1 MGAEPMIRKSL
12 VGLAAA
18 AALAFAASVGSAAAQ
33 QSFTPEFTAATNAEP
48 DSLDLALARDPPAA
62 YVTLFNVYEYPWGFD
77 KNGNVEKTVADWT
90 ESEDGKTIT
99 LKLHQGVKFQSGDE
113 LTADDVIFSWRRN
126 MAKAPFFH
134 RHGDLIADIQALDKY
149 TVKFTFKRPDV
160 DFFDNGGVS
169 LVSKAYFDRVGEK
182 AFVARPVGIGPYAIV
197 DFKPGQYI
205 DLKRF
210 DGYYG
215 KKPAVASARIFFVKD
230 DNTRVAK
237 LKAGEVS
244 IITATP
250 YNDVKSLDSS
260 GFHTVGVDAHPTISV
275 QFNLLNPTVPWYKE
289 KVRLAI
295 AHAIDSQ
302 AIIKNLFA
310 GIPKH
315 YAWLAPGE
323 WGYDP
328 SMKPYGYD
336 PKLAKKLLAEA
347 GYPNGFTMPLYYTN
361 DYYGVK
367 QTTEAVVL
375 YLQQVGIKAEV
386 KPISQIDILQMF
398 AKNRDRHD
406 LSYVGVV
413 ALPVA
418 NVGANPLEMLDLA
431 YWSKQIFRIMK
442 FPALDNDIE
451 QALATLD
458 EAKRKKL
465 VMDGVRVLHEQVAAI
480 PVWDT
485 VYEYTMKKGVN
496 FTPIKHRLVSLRLAD
511 VTVNGGGK

>member
-1 MGAEPMIRKSL
+1 MIRRSL
-12 VGLAAA
+12 VGLAVAA
-18 AALAFAASVGSAAAQ
+18 AIAIAASAGSATAQ
-33 QSFTPEFTAATNAEP
+33 ESFTPAFRAATNAEP
-48 DSLDLALARDPPAA
+48 DSLDMMLVRDPPAA
-62 YVTLFNVYEYPWGFD
+62 YITLFNVYEYPWAYD
-77 KNGNVEKTVADWT
+77 KDGNVKKTVSDWT

-99 LKLHQGVKFQSGDE
+99 MKLHPGVKFQSGDE
-113 LTADDVIFSWRRN
+113 LTAADVVFSWQRN
-126 MAKAPFFH
+126 IQKVPFYR
-134 RHGDLIADIQALDKY
+134 RHGSLIDKIEAVDKY
-149 TVKFTFKRPDV
+149 TVKFIFKHPDV
-160 DFFDNGGVS
+160 DFFDNAGVS
-169 LVSKAYFDRVGEK
+169 LISKAYFDRVGEK
-182 AFVARPVGIGPYAIV
+182 GFAAHPVSIGPYSIV

-215 KKPAVASARIFFVKD
+215 KKPQIASARIYFVKD

-237 LKAGEVS
+237 LKAGEVDL
-244 IITATP
+244 ITSTP

-260 GFHTVGVDAHPTISV
+260 GFHTVRIDAHPTISV
-275 QFNLLNPTVPWYKE
+275 QFNLLNPDVPWYKR
-289 KVRLAI
+289 KVREAI
-295 AHAIDSQ
+295 AHAIDSE
-302 AIIKNLFA
+302 AIIKNLFG

-328 SMKPYGYD
+328 NMKPYAYD
-336 PKLAKKLLAEA
+336 PALAKKLLAEA

-375 YLQQVGIKAEV
+375 YLQQIGIKAEV
-386 KPISQIDILQMF
+386 KSISQIDILQMF
-398 AKNRDRHD
+398 AKYRDRHD

-431 YWSKQIFRIMK
+431 FWSKQLFRIMK
-442 FPALDNDIE
+442 FDDLDNAIE

-458 EAKRKKL
+458 EPKRKEW
-465 VMDGVRVLHEQVAAI
+465 VMKGVQILHDEVAAVPI
-480 PVWDT
+480 WDS
-485 VYEYTMKKGVN
+485 VYVDTMRKGVN
-496 FTPIKHRLVSLRLAD
+496 FTPIAHRLPALRLAD
-511 VTVNGGGK
+511 VTVDGGK